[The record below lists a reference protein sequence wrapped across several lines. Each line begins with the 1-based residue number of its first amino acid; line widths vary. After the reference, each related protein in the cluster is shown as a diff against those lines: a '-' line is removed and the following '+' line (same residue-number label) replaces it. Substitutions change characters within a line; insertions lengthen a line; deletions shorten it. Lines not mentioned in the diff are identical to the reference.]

1 MTRLGTNV
9 DKACHYFT
17 DDFNNPLITRVFFKG
32 LVVFTLIKTA
42 LLWPL
47 SQAVMEH
54 HKLSL
59 PRSWIG
65 KMVLAPSFLANR
77 NIELFLILA
86 IVFLIF
92 AVFLRPHYIV
102 SILFFWLT
110 VNLYVVFLP
119 FANGADLILFMLA
132 LWCIPL
138 AGKPTVKSE
147 PASIIQRAL
156 HNLGVVLC
164 QLQIVFIYLVS
175 GWDKLG
181 SETWRSGEAF
191 DYIIHLNTLYNPMFT
206 GFFENPFIQQVF
218 SWATILFELLFVFL
232 VWIEKT
238 RLSILIAGIFFHL
251 FIWVVMSLP
260 DFAGIMIISYTIF
273 LKDRD
278 YARIRSWLKR

>member
-1 MTRLGTNV
+1 ML
-9 DKACHYFT
+9 
-17 DDFNNPLITRVFFKG
+17 
-32 LVVFTLIKTA
+32 FTLIKTA
-42 LLWPL
+42 TLWSL

-54 HKLSL
+54 HTLSL

-65 KMVLAPSFLANR
+65 KMVLAPSFLAN
-77 NIELFLILA
+77 NSIEIFLVLA
-86 IVFLIF
+86 IVFLVF
-92 AVFLRPHYIV
+92 AIFLRSHYII

-119 FANGADLILFMLA
+119 FANGADLVLFMLA
-132 LWCIPL
+132 LWSIPL
-138 AGKPTVKSE
+138 AAKPTIKSE
-147 PASIIQRAL
+147 PGGIIQRTL
-156 HNLGVVLC
+156 YNLGVVLC

-191 DYIIHLNTLYNPMFT
+191 DYIIHLNTLYNPTFT
-206 GFFENPFIQQVF
+206 GLLEDPFIQRVF
-218 SWATILFELLFVFL
+218 SWATILFELLFVLF

-238 RLSILIAGIFFHL
+238 RLPILLTGVFFHL

-260 DFAGIMIISYTIF
+260 DFAGIMIISYIIF

-278 YARIRSWLKR
+278 YARIRSWIKR

>member
-1 MTRLGTNV
+1 
-9 DKACHYFT
+9 
-17 DDFNNPLITRVFFKG
+17 VF
-32 LVVFTLIKTA
+32 FTLIKTA
-42 LLWPL
+42 MLWSL

-65 KMVLAPSFLANR
+65 KMVLAPSFLANY
-77 NIELFLILA
+77 NMEIFLVVA
-86 IVFLIF
+86 IVFLVF
-92 AVFLRPHYIV
+92 AFFLRPHYIV
-102 SILFFWLT
+102 SILFFWLA

-138 AGKPTVKSE
+138 ARKPIIKSE
-147 PASIIQRAL
+147 PGNIIQRTL
-156 HNLGVVLC
+156 YNLGIVLC

-191 DYIIHLNTLYNPMFT
+191 DYIIHLNTLYNPTFT
-206 GFFENPFIQQVF
+206 GFFEDPFIQHVF

-238 RLSILIAGIFFHL
+238 RLPMLVAGIFFHL

-260 DFAGIMIISYTIF
+260 DFAGIMIISYIIF

-278 YARIRSWLKR
+278 YIRIRSWVKR